1 MKKLIIKL
9 SLVVALVMPMASCNS
24 EFAQGLLLGGTV
36 ALDAISRQM
45 AMQSGNVAAATAPS
59 PVQAALIA
67 SSPVPPPPP
76 PMPVVPQAPATFDFN
91 SINFVPMP
99 TGSFDISA
107 TAPVNW
113 NLVPMGGFVDNA
125 SSDPAPVDPTG
136 KKVWNECSVCKG
148 KKRMVIDTNPAM
160 YGASDYQVRCN
171 ECGGYFMK
179 STGHSHIDCQ
189 GCHGEGGYWV
199 TKY

>member
-1 MKKLIIKL
+1 MKKNIIKL
-9 SLVVALVMPMASCNS
+9 GLVVTLLLPLISCNS
-24 EFAQGLLLGGTV
+24 EFGRGLLLGGTM

-45 AMQSGNVAAATAPS
+45 AAQSGALPVAPS

-76 PMPVVPQAPATFDFN
+76 PPPTFDFN

-179 STGHSHIDCQ
+179 STGHSHINCQ